1 MIALTVDICLI
12 LNLFWIGCAL
22 WRLGT
27 IAQSFSIALEVT
39 EKAGESTTAS

>member
-27 IAQSFSIALEVT
+27 IFQRLMMALGVSE
-39 EKAGESTTAS
+39 EGQ